1 MVARYTDWSHIH
13 VVGADRAAAAP
24 YVPAARKLLGQVMQ
38 DASFNQLGT
47 HKLVQKLDDGTV
59 ITAEKHGSIP
69 RITIVPGASVAK
81 EPLPV
86 PDDFVVWPRDAEHP
100 GGVDD
105 DRPQMILRRYKDDWS
120 VYRPGAYAAM
130 FPEGLR
136 RAGNLDWVGE
146 RGERVSW
153 YGPSNGLFCD
163 PYVKPRAQYG
173 TWVFHLGRAI
183 LDVEGYQ
190 SATTTTDGAE
200 NHKWV
205 LGACL
210 RKVDGAVYLYTI
222 QTYLPDTPST
232 APFNVDAGQAAAA
245 EPLAAASNTVFLCRY
260 LLAGSAVVWDAVHGS
275 RNILAAW
282 SIPRMQQPWRFSR
295 DGSQATSTAPQS
307 DITNVAAYNG
317 DDGAVETS
325 PSAACVVYMA
335 NVDTGTYSSTSVSL
349 TSAFQPFVY
358 DWDADGNQVSLDAGW
373 VTVAGES
380 WPALRLGDLEL
391 PVMIDSVA
399 YSSNTAGAVATL
411 SAAQNKLLFMSIRD
425 GVTVVLRY
433 EYEATVVVGGTDGQ
447 QTWVSQIDVYRGGQ
461 KVRSLPDHSETHEPV
476 VLYTAPF
483 TFSSFSGVLQ
493 SITRNGRFLAD
504 LVAQISCSPLHL
516 LYGVWLV
523 ADVDTPTA
531 EIPLAVMFFG
541 ALYGRMPWP
550 GSYCFGGYKANS
562 DSTAQPVLLISGGSL
577 AGFDT
582 TATDFDGMPCVLS
595 CATSS
600 DTTVLSGPGFSG
612 HFDDNVAVEITGESV
627 HYADDTSLPGLTG
640 MMGATPRFH
649 PAWVLG
655 RTIEQEAA

>member
-130 FPEGLR
+130 FPGGLR

-146 RGERVSW
+146 HGERVSW

-173 TWVFHLGRAI
+173 TWVFHMGRAI
-183 LDVEGYQ
+183 LDVDAYQ
-190 SATTTTDGAE
+190 DASDPDPAA

-210 RKVDGAVYLYTI
+210 RKVDGAVHLYTV
-222 QTYLPDTPST
+222 QSYMPDTAST
-232 APFNVDAGQAAAA
+232 APFDVDAGQLAAT
-245 EPLAAASNTVFLCRY
+245 EPLIPATNTVFLCRY
-260 LLAGSAVVWDAVHGS
+260 LLAGSGVVWDALHGS
-275 RNILAAW
+275 REILAAW
-282 SIPRMQQPWRFSR
+282 SMPRMLQPWRFSR
-295 DGSQATSTAPQS
+295 DGSQATATAPQNGS
-307 DITNVAAYNG
+307 TDVASYSG
-317 DDGAVETS
+317 TDVETAP
-325 PSAACVVYMA
+325 PSACSVFMA
-335 NVDTGTYSSTSVSL
+335 DVDAGTFSAIAVSL
-349 TSAFQPFVY
+349 TGDFQQFVY
-358 DWDADGNQVSLDAGW
+358 DWDLEGNQVALEAGLE
-373 VTVAGES
+373 TIDGEA
-380 WPALRLGDLEL
+380 WPALRMGSLTL
-391 PVMIDSVA
+391 PVVLD
-399 YSSNTAGAVATL
+399 
-411 SAAQNKLLFMSIRD
+411 SAAYDGSKVTLGATQHRLLYASVRD
-425 GVTVVLRY
+425 GVLVDLQYQFTAIADLGA
-433 EYEATVVVGGTDGQ
+433 ATGQ
-447 QTWVSQIDVYRGGQ
+447 QTWASTINLYRGGLQ
-461 KVRSLPDHSETHEPV
+461 IHSDPTYSATHEPV
-476 VLYTAPF
+476 VLEMAPF
-483 TFSSFSGVLQ
+483 TYEYVASSLSR
-493 SITRNGRFLAD
+493 IARNGRFVAD
-504 LVAQISCSPLHL
+504 AIAKQACSPLHL

-523 ADVDTPTA
+523 ANADASTA
-531 EIPLAVMFFG
+531 DIPLAVMFFG

-550 GSYCFGGYKANS
+550 ADYCFGGYKANGS
-562 DSTAQPVLLISGGSL
+562 STAQPALLVSGGSL

-582 TATDFDGMPCVLS
+582 TATDFDGMPCILS
-595 CATSS
+595 CVTSG
-600 DTTVLSGPGFSG
+600 DTTVMSGPGFSG
-612 HFDDNVAVEITGESV
+612 QFDGTTAVGITGEAT
-627 HYADDTSLPGLTG
+627 HFADEASLPGLTR
-640 MMGATPRFH
+640 MAGAMPRFH

-655 RTIEQEAA
+655 RTIDQEAA